1 MELDDLKTTWNNIG
15 GTAGQQKMDVAQLVK
30 DREVKYG
37 ATLRRII
44 LPEILGSIVC
54 VAAAVFIGVQ
64 WSGLETTLM
73 QTTGILAIT
82 LLVLIP
88 AISFWSTA
96 GLRNRPNLSQPHAD
110 TLRHFALQ
118 KLQFFKLQKLS
129 VLLSYLLLVAV
140 IVLMSGMYGRND
152 IAENKYFW
160 MLSITVGYV
169 FLVFYAR
176 WVEKYYQKSID
187 GAEVLLREIGL

>member
-1 MELDDLKTTWNNIG
+1 MELDDLKKTWSSTG
-15 GTAGQQKMDVAQLVK
+15 RMVGQQTMDVAQLVK
-30 DREVKYG
+30 DRELKYG

-54 VAAAVFIGVQ
+54 LAAAVFIGFQ
-64 WSGLETTLM
+64 WNSLETTLM
-73 QTTGILAIT
+73 QTTGIVAIA

-110 TLRHFALQ
+110 TLRHFAQQ

-152 IAENKYFW
+152 TAESKYFW

-187 GAEVLLREIGL
+187 GGEVLLREIGL

>member
-1 MELDDLKTTWNNIG
+1 MELDDLKRTWNSNSG
-15 GTAGQQKMDVAQLVK
+15 MAGQQKLDVAQLVK
-30 DREVKYG
+30 HREVKYG
-37 ATLRRII
+37 AILRRII
-44 LPEILGSIVC
+44 LPELLGSAVC

-64 WSGLETTLM
+64 WNSLDTTLM
-73 QTTGILAIT
+73 QATGIVAIA

-140 IVLMSGMYGRND
+140 IVLMSGIYGRND

-176 WVEKYYQKSID
+176 WVDKYYRKSID
-187 GAEVLLREIGL
+187 GAEVLLKEIGL

>member
-1 MELDDLKTTWNNIG
+1 MELDDLKKTWSSTG
-15 GTAGQQKMDVAQLVK
+15 RMVGQQTMDVAQLVK
-30 DREVKYG
+30 DRELKYG

-54 VAAAVFIGVQ
+54 LAAAVFIGFQ
-64 WSGLETTLM
+64 WISLETTLM
-73 QTTGILAIT
+73 QTTGIVAIA

-110 TLRHFALQ
+110 TLRHFAQQ

-140 IVLMSGMYGRND
+140 IVLMSGLYGRND
-152 IAENKYFW
+152 IVENKYFW
-160 MLSITVGYV
+160 MLSMTVCYV

-176 WVEKYYQKSID
+176 WVDKYYRKSID
-187 GAEVLLREIGL
+187 GAEVLLREIEL

>member
-1 MELDDLKTTWNNIG
+1 MELDDLKRTWNSNSG
-15 GTAGQQKMDVAQLVK
+15 MAGQQEIDVAQLIK

-44 LPEILGSIVC
+44 LPEILGSVVC

-64 WSGLETTLM
+64 WSSLDTTLM
-73 QTTGILAIT
+73 QATGILAIT

-96 GLRNRPNLSQPHAD
+96 GLRNRPNLDQPHVD
-110 TLRHFALQ
+110 TLRRFALQ

-140 IVLMSGMYGRND
+140 IVVMSGLYGRND

-160 MLSITVGYV
+160 MLSITVGYI

-176 WVEKYYQKSID
+176 RVDKYYRKSID
-187 GAEVLLREIGL
+187 GAEVLLREVGL